1 MYQKLSCAKQ
11 INGFEYEFKA
21 CFEALEQGKIE
32 CDAMKHDEI
41 LKVMSLMDELR
52 KIMGVKFIGE

>member
-1 MYQKLSCAKQ
+1 MPNQ

-41 LKVMSLMDELR
+41 LKVMSLMDELC
-52 KIMGVKFIGE
+52 KIMGGVKFIGE